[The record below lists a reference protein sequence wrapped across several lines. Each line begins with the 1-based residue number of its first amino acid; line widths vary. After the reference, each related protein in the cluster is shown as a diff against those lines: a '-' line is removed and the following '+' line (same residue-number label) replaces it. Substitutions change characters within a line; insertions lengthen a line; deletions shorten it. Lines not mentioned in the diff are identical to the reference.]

1 MLGRMKRNGS
11 ITYTGVRLADLN
23 QRLTTDTVIRT
34 SKAFANA
41 VTYLKG
47 DCDGRSFRPSPSLSP
62 SPKAEPTLL
71 ELNELLKDSAMIPVR
86 RKWYSLKTG
95 VRFGPT
101 KEPMYTLSEARVEI
115 EECGPFFGGASL

>member
-47 DCDGRSFRPSPSLSP
+47 DCDGHRVLRHSQVKP
-62 SPKAEPTLL
+62 PKAEPTLL

-115 EECGPFFGGASL
+115 EECGPFFASASA